1 MKIDPESSADFSA
14 QIAQSIRG
22 AIVSGD
28 LLVDQRLPSEAE
40 LEISLLYHV
49 QLLGKLLRDWR
60 HNR

>member
-40 LEISLLYHV
+40 LADQFAVSRPTV
-49 QLLGKLLRDWR
+49 R
-60 HNR
+60 